1 MQMEMDG
8 QFEIVIYRLKPD
20 QDRDQFMEISTRATD
35 WLRQRPGYLGRQ
47 LLEDDNGFW
56 VDLVRWA
63 TMDDALAA
71 AGAFMEVPEAAAFMS
86 AVEPESVIMLHPR
99 LVVDCDE
106 AQSS

>member
-1 MQMEMDG
+1 MEMEG

-20 QDRDQFMEISTRATD
+20 MDREQFMDVSTRATN
-35 WLRQRPGYLGRQ
+35 WLRQRPGSLGRR
-47 LLEDDNGFW
+47 LLEDDNGLW
-56 VDLVRWA
+56 VDFVRWA

-71 AGAFMEVPEAAAFMS
+71 AGAFMEVPEAAAFMD

-99 LVVDCDE
+99 LVVDYAE